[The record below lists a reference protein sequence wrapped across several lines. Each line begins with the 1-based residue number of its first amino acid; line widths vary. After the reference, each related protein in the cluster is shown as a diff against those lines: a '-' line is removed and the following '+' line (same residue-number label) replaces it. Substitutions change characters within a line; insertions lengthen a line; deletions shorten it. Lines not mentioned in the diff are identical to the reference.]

1 LLNKS
6 RNSSSYI
13 EQDLSLKCTQQPAI
27 GFFPKP
33 LKSSIY
39 CHTYFCKNFNIIPSM
54 TCFPKLPLPVTI
66 LRSIFFVFLF
76 ITCLLQVASIFSLFV
91 SFQYFTDILIKGA
104 NLEFHFSTFSVL
116 FIFLLVPRYSPQ
128 DFFYMHRQNVI
139 VFLRWQTSTYK
150 EMTNLWF

>member
-1 LLNKS
+1 
-6 RNSSSYI
+6 
-13 EQDLSLKCTQQPAI
+13 
-27 GFFPKP
+27 
-33 LKSSIY
+33 
-39 CHTYFCKNFNIIPSM
+39 M

-66 LRSIFFVFLF
+66 LRSIFFCIL
-76 ITCLLQVASIFSLFV
+76 IYHMPSSSGEHLFV
-91 SFQYFTDILIKGA
+91 IRLFQYFTDILIKGA

-128 DFFYMHRQNVI
+128 DFFYMHSQNVI